1 MKELYDKSIDGL
13 RKHLLQV
20 SKRDGYMFIGEKK
33 GNRVVKSMQH
43 LACFTSG
50 MLALG
55 AQHEKDVLRKTRDLE
70 TARGLAYDRMIEF
83 ISSFTCYKMYMNMPT
98 GLSPEYVTF
107 ADDQGMA
114 AGVNGKR
121 YLLRP
126 EAIESFYIL
135 YTITKDPIYV

>member
-1 MKELYDKSIDGL
+1 
-13 RKHLLQV
+13 
-20 SKRDGYMFIGEKK
+20 
-33 GNRVVKSMQH
+33 
-43 LACFTSG
+43 
-50 MLALG
+50 
-55 AQHEKDVLRKTRDLE
+55 
-70 TARGLAYDRMIEF
+70 MIKL
-83 ISSFTCYKMYMNMPT
+83 ILSFTCYKMYMNMPS

-135 YTITKDPIYV
+135 YTITKDPIYM